1 MTTKEHEI
9 QFLNRYGEKL
19 RGRYTEAP
27 NSSTCLV
34 FLHGFPGTSEYIVAQ
49 RMDRFAACGYDVLRF
64 DFSGSGRSE
73 GDFAQKRISKEVFDT
88 GAAIDFVVSRD
99 TQKKIV
105 LVGHSTGAI
114 VAALYGHT
122 DPRLH
127 GVVLLGGVSDLVHGV
142 RYDFIDDQVRD
153 FVTNGFICYN
163 RPGSW
168 VDGKTL
174 EKGYLDEFYT
184 LDVCRALSNF
194 ARPCL
199 IVHGT
204 KDESVPWK
212 KDPHEL
218 YVAARHPK
226 LLIGVNGA
234 DHKFTE
240 EEHWSQVVKHVVGF
254 VNDLGVG

>member
-1 MTTKEHEI
+1 MTTKQHEMY
-9 QFLNRYGEKL
+9 FVNRYGEKL
-19 RGRYTEAP
+19 RGGYTEAP
-27 NSSTCLV
+27 NASVCLV
-34 FLHGFPGTSEYIVAQ
+34 FLHGFPGTSEYIVSQ
-49 RMDRFAACGYDVLRF
+49 RMDRFAALGFDVLRF

-73 GDFAQKRISKEVFDT
+73 GKFAQKRISKEVSDT

-99 TQKKIV
+99 PQKKIV

-114 VAALYGHT
+114 VSALYGHT
-122 DPRLH
+122 DRRLQA
-127 GVVLLGGVSDLVHGV
+127 VVLLGGVSDLVHGV
-142 RYDFIDDQVRD
+142 RYDFSDEQVRD

-184 LDVCRALSNF
+184 LDVCGALSQF

-204 KDESVPWK
+204 EDESVPWE
-212 KDPHEL
+212 KDPQEL
-218 YVAARHPK
+218 YAAARHPK
-226 LLIGVNGA
+226 LLIGVEGA

-240 EEHWSQVVKHVVGF
+240 EEHWSEVEKHLVGF
-254 VNDLGVG
+254 VRDL